1 MKIIKQSENRIHLS
15 DREGMETDTHC
26 NYLNSNLPA
35 SIIEGLRAGR
45 CTSLF
50 LKARISTEYL
60 FTKMVNTICL
70 PIMNMNNSVLL
81 VCCFIALICSHGKA
95 TKVPKKSELPGAK

>member
-50 LKARISTEYL
+50 LKARISTEFVHQDGKHYL
-60 FTKMVNTICL
+60 FANY
-70 PIMNMNNSVLL
+70 
-81 VCCFIALICSHGKA
+81 
-95 TKVPKKSELPGAK
+95 EYE